1 MAEGAQRNFWGRCFG
16 TNASR
21 GPLDTIGV
29 TTASNAPKGTH
40 RMQLKTILNRV
51 EKHKSFV
58 YGSIQ
63 FCGKG
68 TDLAI
73 EVSVRPRQNSRPICS
88 GCGRPGPQY
97 DRLKPRRFEFVPLW
111 AIAVFFVY
119 RMRRVDCRRC
129 GIKVEPVPWGDG
141 QCHLTKTYRWFL
153 AAWAKRLSWQE
164 VADAFHTSW
173 QSVFRSVR
181 HAVTWGVVNRS
192 WGTVTAIG
200 IDEIAWQKGHKYLT
214 LVYQIDEGCKRL
226 LWIGR
231 ERTEDSLRGF
241 FHLLPGEVRKGIRFV
256 CSDMWKPYLKVIAEQ
271 ANNAI
276 HVLDR
281 FHLMVHFNKALD
293 EIRAEEARQ
302 LKRDGYEPVLKH
314 SRWCLLKR
322 PANLTAKQVVK
333 MAELM
338 KYNLRSV
345 RAHLLREEFQRFWE
359 YTSAGWAGRFLD
371 EWCTRTMRSR
381 LEPMKRV
388 ARMLRAHRTLIL
400 NWFRARGTMSS
411 GIVEGFNNKAKLTT
425 KKAYGFRTYE
435 AIEIALYHQLGKL
448 PEPIFTHKFW

>member
-129 GIKVEPVPWGDG
+129 GIKVEQVPWGDG